1 MEFHLIIKKIYKMKK
16 QFLIAIKFLAVMTII
31 TGITYPI
38 FVTVIAQIAFRDKAN
53 GSLIT
58 KNGKIIGSRLIGQN
72 FNNSRYFWPRP
83 SSCDYNP
90 LQSAGSNLGPTSE
103 KLKVL
108 VEKRRASFIKANG
121 IKDSI
126 QIPSEML
133 FASGS
138 GLDPDISPEAAILQ
152 ANRIENE
159 RNFNKAQYHQLIR
172 IIHKMT
178 EKPQFFMFGE
188 EKINVFRLNLEL
200 DKIKQ

>member
-1 MEFHLIIKKIYKMKK
+1 MKK
-16 QFLIAIKFLAVMTII
+16 QFFIAIKFLMVITII
-31 TGITYPI
+31 TGIVYPV
-38 FVTVIAQIAFRDKAN
+38 FVTVIAQTAFKDKAN

-58 KNGKIIGSRLIGQN
+58 KNGKIIGSQLIGQN
-72 FNNSRYFWPRP
+72 FNTSRYFWPRP

-90 LQSAGSNLGPTSE
+90 LQSAGSNLGPTSK
-103 KLKVL
+103 KLKVQ
-108 VEKRRASFIKANG
+108 VEKRRASFIKENG

-126 QIPSEML
+126 RIPSEML

-152 ANRIENE
+152 VNRIEKA
-159 RNFNKAQYHQLIR
+159 RNFNEAQCHQLIS
-172 IIHKMT
+172 IIHKIT

-200 DKIKQ
+200 DNIRQ